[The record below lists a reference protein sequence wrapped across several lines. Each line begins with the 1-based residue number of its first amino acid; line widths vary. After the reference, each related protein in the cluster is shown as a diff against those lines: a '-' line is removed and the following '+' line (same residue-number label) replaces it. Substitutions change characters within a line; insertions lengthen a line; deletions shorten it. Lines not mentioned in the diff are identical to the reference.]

1 MGYSPW
7 DHKEL
12 DTTEGLTL
20 LLPGCLAPGSG
31 MIIQRN
37 IVLPSTPGA
46 TWRRRDFEWLS
57 RQIKNSL

>member
-1 MGYSPW
+1 MGWSPW
-7 DHKEL
+7 DLKES

-31 MIIQRN
+31 MIMQRN
-37 IVLPSTPGA
+37 IVLPPTSRA

-57 RQIKNSL
+57 LQIKNSL